1 MDYSPSQES
10 GITEHK
16 QTAAAAIPP
25 TGDLII
31 LTTQKIKACFILFKN
46 IPLYSHKNICW
57 QNPSQV
63 QVPATNIPEL
73 QSEVAFF

>member
-10 GITEHK
+10 GITEHT

-25 TGDLII
+25 SGVLII
-31 LTTQKIKACFILFKN
+31 LTTQKIKAWFIVFKN
-46 IPLYSHKNICW
+46 ISLHSHKNICW

-63 QVPATNIPEL
+63 QVPTTNIPEL
-73 QSEVAFF
+73 QSKVAFF